1 MALPDQ
7 LLLSD
12 LLQHT
17 VRCELGLDHGPG
29 IAAWMHPP
37 VHRLLGWVSRPSALR
52 MTREVWRLNQCLGFT
67 DQQVYVRGEPAVTD
81 QTTLDRLP
89 SLLDAELLNCQGEKI
104 GRLVDLTFKPD
115 SGRVLHYVVTRS
127 DPRLP
132 GGSRWRLMPDRID
145 HQEYGCVTSA
155 LNSLDE
161 LPLIRSSVRQDLLLR
176 TQRWRDQLREM
187 GDRAGDRLEGWL
199 DQTTT
204 DSEQPEHPPRDEIWD
219 DDRWDASSA
228 RQRSRQD
235 HDPWV

>member
-1 MALPDQ
+1 
-7 LLLSD
+7 
-12 LLQHT
+12 
-17 VRCELGLDHGPG
+17 
-29 IAAWMHPP
+29 
-37 VHRLLGWVSRPSALR
+37 

-89 SLLDAELLNCQGEKI
+89 SLLDADLLNRQGEKI

-115 SGRVLHYVVTRS
+115 SGHVLHYVVSRS

-145 HQEYGCVTSA
+145 HHEYGCVTSP

-199 DQTTT
+199 DQTST
-204 DSEQPEHPPRDEIWD
+204 DSEQPEP
-219 DDRWDASSA
+219 S
-228 RQRSRQD
+228 
-235 HDPWV
+235 